1 MYIDRCSAI
10 TKAIEDVT
18 GVKVGIKWPNDILY
32 EGKKLVVFQTEMNAE
47 MDCVRNT
54 SLLVWELMSILIKK
68 KCLKKFKISL
78 LLCSKLHKFSH
89 LKLLNKILY
98 YLEHCY
104 IICQEEGF
112 APILDE
118 WRKYSITLNQHIRV
132 IGTNEVLEGIAVDI
146 DDDGVS
152 CKY

>member
-1 MYIDRCSAI
+1 M
-10 TKAIEDVT
+10 
-18 GVKVGIKWPNDILY
+18 LY
-32 EGKKLVVFQTEMNAE
+32 YPQCCN
-47 MDCVRNT
+47 
-54 SLLVWELMSILIKK
+54 SLLTLINSSIIEFTSSINDL
-68 KCLKKFKISL
+68 FHSSL
-78 LLCSKLHKFSH
+78 SAG

-98 YLEHCY
+98 YLEHLY

-146 DDDGVS
+146 DDDGALLVNIDGQITRVLAGDVS
-152 CKY
+152 IRPVQNR